1 MGDPDR
7 LTSTVAPARAARDE
21 GATGTQRSSHTS
33 TWKVRSGRSTAWKSR
48 SGPKGTAVAAESVAL
63 VDAAPSGEM
72 AVAELPVEGASA
84 EALAGRASSGVL
96 TDGAFAEV
104 VSGVG

>member
-7 LTSTVAPARAARDE
+7 LTSTVEPARAARDE

-48 SGPKGTAVAAESVAL
+48 SVPKGTAVAAESVAL
-63 VDAAPSGEM
+63 VDEVPAGEM
-72 AVAELPVEGASA
+72 PVAELLVEGASA
-84 EALAGRASSGVL
+84 EVLTGRAPSGVF
-96 TDGAFAEV
+96 TDGAFAEIAP
-104 VSGVG
+104 GVG